1 MNKFAGKDEFDY
13 RIVAKVVQGIAAKA
27 QQPSAAVPLSPG
39 SRIQKVLWH
48 MPFAED
54 DLQELVGRDQTLRT
68 LNSKLFQPKKRSRV
82 ALLGLGGMGKS
93 RLGMEVAY
101 RRRDSRPECSIFWVQ
116 ATDPSSF
123 ERDYLAI
130 GRLMGIPGL
139 EQNGADVKSLVCRHL
154 GQESAGEWLLILD
167 NADDP
172 ILWAD
177 EDPSTTDT
185 SSSLIEHLPKS
196 RKGSILVTTR
206 SRRVASHLA
215 GKNVVELDDMN
226 IDDAEQMLKNLLEKP
241 EILSDHENTLELLDQ
256 LTCLPL
262 AIVQAASYLN
272 KNDESIKTYL
282 KLLQQPEDNVIKL
295 LSENFNDEGRYK
307 TALNPIATTWLVSF
321 RQIEQQN
328 RLAADYL
335 AFASC
340 LSEKNIPQSLFPPAQ
355 AEKEMV
361 DALGVLRGYG
371 FFTKHNNSDV
381 DDSFDPL
388 YDMHRLVR
396 LATRNW
402 MRKENTLTT
411 WAATVFQR
419 VRATFPVVNWKT
431 RNIWMLYLPHAQV
444 LCDSEQC
451 QDLRERFELLF
462 KMSCCLTWSGKDN
475 DAGGLLEI
483 VYRWAEPTLGD
494 DDEFKLEVCMTLGN
508 ILLNMGRYVEGEAY
522 VSRALEESRKALG
535 REHTQTISCM
545 GTMGT
550 IYVQQGRWQQAESVL
565 KEGIGIGKKVLR
577 PEHPDMLSARAE
589 LTHVYAETGRLGE
602 AETMQLE
609 LLELREK
616 CQGHEHPDTLIAM
629 SKLSTIY
636 RMQGRPEKAEK
647 LSLEACKVSER
658 ILGPEHPLT
667 FYALTELSV
676 VYYDQHRWKEAEEIA
691 WKCFGRSKVLGRE
704 AWQTLVS
711 MELLAL
717 IWKEQDRLEEAIAQM
732 RECVEASA
740 RTLGLGD
747 RRTKRRSS
755 ILDMLQ
761 QQLAA
766 QAGDARPLSTIESSS
781 RVAEEEVDEAREE
794 PGNPQGGTESSSRQQ
809 QQHGPQAR
817 QTQQQQKSSRRKQLF
832 SRLVSRKKD
841 KPTEPGP

>member
-1 MNKFAGKDEFDY
+1 
-13 RIVAKVVQGIAAKA
+13 
-27 QQPSAAVPLSPG
+27 
-39 SRIQKVLWH
+39 
-48 MPFAED
+48 MPFAQS
-54 DLQELVGRDQTLRT
+54 DLKDFVGREETFRT
-68 LNSKLFQPKKRSRV
+68 LESKLFHPKKHSRT
-82 ALLGLGGMGKS
+82 ALLGLGGVGKS
-93 RLGMEVAY
+93 RLAMEVAY
-101 RRRDSRPECSIFWVQ
+101 RMRASRPACSIFWVQ
-116 ATDPSSF
+116 ATDSLSF

-130 GRLMGIPGL
+130 GTLMGIPGL
-139 EQNGADVKSLVCRHL
+139 EQNGADVKSLVCRYL
-154 GQESAGEWLLILD
+154 SQDSAPKWLLILD

-172 ILWAD
+172 GFWA
-177 EDPSTTDT
+177 ETESSATDA
-185 SSSLIEHLPKS
+185 SSSLTEHLPRS
-196 RKGSILVTTR
+196 PTGSILVTTR

-215 GKNVVELDDMN
+215 GENVVELKAMS
-226 IDDAEQMLKNLLEKP
+226 IDDAEQMLKNRLEKP
-241 EILSDHENTLELLDQ
+241 DILSNHEMTQDLLRTL
-256 LTCLPL
+256 TYLPL
-262 AIVQAASYLN
+262 AIVQAAAYLN
-272 KNDESIKTYL
+272 KNDESIKRYL
-282 KLLQQPEDNVIKL
+282 WLLKKDEDNAIGL
-295 LSENFNDEGRYK
+295 LSKDFNADDRHK
-307 TALNPIATTWLVSF
+307 TSVKPVATTFLVSF
-321 RQIEQQN
+321 RQIQQHYPM
-328 RLAADYL
+328 AAEYL
-335 AFASC
+335 SFASC

-355 AEKEMV
+355 IEEEMF
-361 DALGVLRGYG
+361 DAFGVLRGYG
-371 FFTKHNNSDV
+371 FFTRHDNNDV
-381 DDSFDPL
+381 DDLVGPL

-402 MRKENTLTT
+402 LRKEDALTT
-411 WAATVFQR
+411 WTVTVFR
-419 VRATFPVVNWKT
+419 RMVAAFPAVNWET

-462 KMSCCLTWSGKDN
+462 NMSICLNWSGKDN
-475 DAGGLLEI
+475 DGAGLLKI
-483 VYRWAEPTLGD
+483 VHQWAEPTLGD
-494 DDEFKLEVCMTLGN
+494 DDGFKVEVCRTLGVHL
-508 ILLNMGRYVEGEAY
+508 IMLGRYIEAEDY
-522 VSRALEESRKALG
+522 VGRALKMSRKALG
-535 REHTQTISCM
+535 REHAQTISCM
-545 GTMGT
+545 MFMGT
-550 IYVQQGRWQQAESVL
+550 IYVRQGRWQKAESVL
-565 KEGIGIGKKVLR
+565 QEGIGIGKKVLG
-577 PEHPDMLSARAE
+577 PEHPDMLLARAE
-589 LTHVYAETGRLGE
+589 LAHVYAETGRLGE

-704 AWQTLVS
+704 AWQTL
-711 MELLAL
+711 
-717 IWKEQDRLEEAIAQM
+717 DRLEEAIAQM